1 MTAQL
6 MLYGLVLTALLGA
19 SAWFLERALRTWRRP
34 SRWVWVPAMAAGAL
48 GPFLTRLLPG
58 ASPGEPGRA
67 GASLSLDQLYA
78 LLPQGPGGVQGTGF
92 LPTVLADP
100 LRVVLADPLLTLW
113 VAATALTLTLFLAAS
128 LHLRRRTRR
137 WPRRKVEGEEV
148 LLSPETGPALVGLL
162 RPRIVLP
169 AWTLALPARELRMVL
184 LHEGEHRRAGDPAL
198 LGLGILLVSLAPWNP
213 GLWWMLF
220 RLRLAVEGD
229 CDGRV
234 LARGVPRRPY
244 GRLLLEVATGARGP
258 FPLAAMLAEGNR
270 GSLERRL
277 RMMRRDVRKHRWTA
291 ALAAVLAGGFFL
303 ALACEAPTPPG
314 VDGDTEWT
322 VNKVD
327 YPLAAEEVTLES
339 DTGSLPHGMKMKAGR
354 ALLTPDTITLEGGVR
369 VVVDAAD
376 GMAEKG
382 AGTAAP
388 LVFIDDEPVGRMT
401 SLDSLN
407 ALNIER
413 IEIIKG
419 AAAAAIYGDE
429 AANGV
434 IKIYVKK

>member
-34 SRWVWVPAMAAGAL
+34 GRWVWVPAMAAGAL
-48 GPFLTRLLPG
+48 GPLLARLLPG

-67 GASLSLDQLYA
+67 GASLSLEQLYA
-78 LLPQGPGGVQGTGF
+78 LLPQGPSGAQGADF
-92 LPTVLADP
+92 LPAALADP
-100 LRVVLADPLLTLW
+100 LRLVLADPLLTLW

-128 LHLRRRTRR
+128 LHLRHQTRR
-137 WPRRKVEGEEV
+137 WPRQKVEEEEV

-169 AWTLALPARELRMVL
+169 AWTLALPVRELRMVL

-234 LARGVPRRPY
+234 LARGVPRKPY
-244 GRLLLEVATGARGP
+244 GRLLLEVATGTRRP

-314 VDGDTEWT
+314 VDEDTEWT

-339 DTGSLPHGMKMKAGR
+339 DTGSLPHGMKAGR
-354 ALLTPDTITLEGGVR
+354 ALLTPDTSTLEGGVR

-407 ALNIER
+407 ALNIKR

-419 AAAAAIYGDE
+419 AAAREIYGDE

-434 IKIYVKK
+434 IKIYLKK